1 MSDTS
6 WHLMGSED
14 TNGDGHPDLIWWN
27 ATTGVES
34 RWLLNGTTVTQYGA
48 GDTQVTDTT
57 WQPTAIR

>member
-1 MSDTS
+1 M
-6 WHLMGSED
+6 
-14 TNGDGHPDLIWWN
+14 
-27 ATTGVES
+27 ATAILTWSGGTRTPGVES